1 VEATNPYMEQ
11 VVQLDLDRSDLPVRD
26 ILLESEGNQRRVAK
40 RKKNLDLEGTQVRGR
55 EEIKVTRVFRYLG
68 WPWGPAKLVRKSL
81 ASAAD
86 TRQKRARRHGMF

>member
-40 RKKNLDLEGTQVRGR
+40 RKKKIWILKEHR
-55 EEIKVTRVFRYLG
+55 
-68 WPWGPAKLVRKSL
+68 
-81 ASAAD
+81 
-86 TRQKRARRHGMF
+86 